1 MNNGKRKRT
10 KGKEVGDIISKGE
23 NEGGRGGGEIP
34 GVQPNIGTGVKKS
47 FTGFGTQHN
56 SISVVNKVRDW

>member
-1 MNNGKRKRT
+1 M
-10 KGKEVGDIISKGE
+10 GDIISKGE